1 MLKKLSAYI
10 LALCLV
16 FSALP
21 TLATETD
28 GRLALLRSLG
38 IFEGYEDGAYRLEN
52 NLTRAEFTKVA
63 VCASENR
70 KTVSAYLSVS
80 PYADVP
86 HTLWS
91 APYIRLAAQKG
102 YVTGYLDSTFRPDD
116 PITFAEA
123 TAVFLRLLGYQNSDF
138 GAAWP
143 RGHMEIAKRLGL
155 TDGIE
160 LDYNASITRGDTV
173 TLLYNLLDEN
183 LKGTN
188 TEYITV
194 LDCTSQENVVIR
206 ATSDEDT
213 AISSDKVLTS
223 AGTFKKGASFSPEWI
238 GRTGELFLEKGDTI
252 VAFVPKNQTSKTYT
266 VTDTVGSDLVLDD
279 TIYNWDDNLPVYYK
293 STATTYGQAYTNAKA
308 GCTFTLFYDADG
320 AAEYGLLRKTA
331 PKQTDAVAV
340 KTYAVY
346 SVLNDGII
354 TYKNGVMEKV
364 SLNDG
369 ITLYDGDTPAGTLS
383 KSKLKM
389 GDILQIVY
397 DEDGDAEYV
406 ILSTDG
412 VEGPYTVQNDSWT
425 ARFPVT
431 ASTSIMRDGIKVS
444 VSDIETYDILYY
456 SEALNMVLAY
466 TDKITGV
473 YKNALPTKDTPS
485 SVDISGTTYAIESVE
500 AFHKL
505 GAGGVFSYGDTVTVL
520 LGREGAIA
528 DVVTHGAESKVIGF
542 VTNTGT
548 AQYETALGES
558 YTGYTISV
566 VGADG
571 KTLSFEADK
580 DYDSL
585 LNRVAALSFS
595 DGKASAT
602 LAETGSVNGTVD
614 AANEKIGLDTFA
626 PSVKIL
632 DTFAPDPYTAG
643 TTASVFLQRLDGVSI
658 PASKV
663 LHVARDSQNRICE
676 LVLNDV
682 TGDMHKYGV
691 VTKANNNSNGMQVSG
706 SYAYI
711 LDGNT
716 GTYQTSGSA
725 FSIGANA
732 PAQFTYN
739 GGKIHSITRLTEIP
753 GVIKE
758 ITPAYIRYADGS
770 RYDISDAAI
779 YTRNSDYVYVQKKVS
794 DISAEAYTLRAYYDR
809 SPASGGKVRIIIAMP
824 IV

>member
-1 MLKKLSAYI
+1 MLKKLFASM

-21 TLATETD
+21 TLAAEAD

-70 KTVSAYLSVS
+70 KTVSAYLAVS

-143 RGHMEIAKRLGL
+143 RGHMEIAAQLGL
-155 TDGIE
+155 TDGIA
-160 LDYNASITRGDTV
+160 LDFNASITRGDTV

-183 LKGTN
+183 RKGTN
-188 TEYITV
+188 TEYISV

-206 ATSDEDT
+206 ATSEEDT

-223 AGTFKKGASFSPEWI
+223 AGTFKKGTAFSSEWI
-238 GRTGELFLEKGDTI
+238 GRTGELFLENGDTI
-252 VAFVPKNQTSKTYT
+252 IAFVPKNQTAKTYT
-266 VTDTVGSDLVLDD
+266 VTGTAGSDLVLDD

-293 STATTYGQAYTNAKA
+293 SAAITYGQAHTNVKA

-320 AAEYGLLRKTA
+320 AAEYGLLRKTT
-331 PKQTDAVAV
+331 PQTADAVAV

-369 ITLYDGDTPAGTLS
+369 ITLYEGDTPAGTLS
-383 KSKLKM
+383 KSRLQM
-389 GDILQIVY
+389 GDILKIVY

-406 ILSTDG
+406 ILNTDG
-412 VEGPYTVQNDSWT
+412 VEGPYTVQNNAWT

-431 ASTSIMRDGIKVS
+431 ASTAIMRDGKKVS

-473 YKNALPTKDTPS
+473 YKNASPSKDTPS

-520 LGREGAIA
+520 LGRDGAIA
-528 DVVTHGAESKVIGF
+528 DVVTHDAESRVIGF

-558 YTGYTISV
+558 YTGYTISI

-571 KTLSFEADK
+571 KSLSFEADK

-602 LAETGSVNGTVD
+602 LAETGSVSGTVD
-614 AANEKIGLDTFA
+614 ATNEKIGLDTFSS
-626 PSVKIL
+626 SVKIL
-632 DTFAPDPYTAG
+632 DTFFPDPYTAG
-643 TTASVFLQRLDGVSI
+643 TASPIFLRRLDGVSI

-676 LVLNDV
+676 LILNDV

-691 VTKANNNSNGMQVSG
+691 VTKVNNNSYGMQVSG
-706 SYAYI
+706 SYTYI
-711 LDGNT
+711 IGGST
-716 GTYQTSGSA
+716 GSYQTSGSA
-725 FSIGANA
+725 FSIGANT
-732 PAQFTYN
+732 PAQFTYS
-739 GGKIHSITRLTEIP
+739 GGKIHSITKLSEIS

-758 ITPAYIRYADGS
+758 ITAGYIRYADGS

-779 YTRNSDYVYVQKKVS
+779 YTRNSDYVYVQKKTG
-794 DISAEAYTLRAYYDR
+794 DISADSYTLRAYYDR
-809 SPASGGKVRIIIAMP
+809 SPASGGKVRIIIATP
-824 IV
+824 IA